1 MAVGLYAAVDELLLE
16 GKILAFTKE
25 LPDVIKDFKIPQ
37 TPFFPKQLSLV

>member
-1 MAVGLYAAVDELLLE
+1 MAVGLYAAVDELLE